1 MAGTMTLK
9 MLDTVEKDRTFQAS
23 VTVQGAKPGSDVT
36 VRLEQKRGADP
47 LSAPQCQVAP
57 VDPAG
62 QASAVFDV
70 KLAGPATAVLL
81 ASASDPAGTYFRPDT
96 KSIEVE

>member
-9 MLDTVEKDRTFQAS
+9 MMDAVEKDRTFQAS
-23 VTVQGAKPGSDVT
+23 VTVQGAKPGSEVT
-36 VRLEQKRGADP
+36 VTLEQKRGITP
-47 LSAPQCQVAP
+47 LSASQCKVAP
-57 VDPAG
+57 VDSAG

-81 ASASDPAGTYFRPDT
+81 ASASDPTGTYFRPDAR
-96 KSIEVE
+96 SIEVE